1 MTLSD
6 PRSDVSVQNLVV
18 CCRDTIMYAVSAD
31 ARGLDTVVNLLADVT
46 LQPRLSGL
54 AAQSSTSKEPFP
66 PHGLLPRAQNSL

>member
-1 MTLSD
+1 MIPEVTSQCRTCFL
-6 PRSDVSVQNLVV
+6 

-54 AAQSSTSKEPFP
+54 GTQFSASKNPFP
-66 PHGLLPRAQNSL
+66 THGLLLRAQNS

>member
-1 MTLSD
+1 MTLND
-6 PRSDVSVQNLVV
+6 PRSEFPVQKLIL

-54 AAQSSTSKEPFP
+54 AAQKHHFHHMACS
-66 PHGLLPRAQNSL
+66 